1 MCETVCDDISRTCVA
16 YRKPAI
22 ILSGA
27 LCAIIFR
34 SKNMCCK
41 QPFQGQSKLS
51 SDVIS
56 DVTRLIPDVPR
67 LARCSCCDSLYK
79 RLNSEQ

>member
-16 YRKPAI
+16 NRKPAL

-27 LCAIIFR
+27 LCAIIFK

-56 DVTRLIPDVPR
+56 DVTQNSPNFDFNPLLI
-67 LARCSCCDSLYK
+67 LTHSH
-79 RLNSEQ
+79 